1 MSKAES
7 VKARLKNLARIEK
20 KPFDYLL
27 NLYCIERLIYRLSIS
42 RFSELFV
49 LKGGMFLFTIM
60 EEKARATKDLDMLA
74 KETNNSIENLEGI
87 FKEIV
92 SIQVEDGVIFIQ
104 DISVSKIME
113 GADYDGIRV
122 KIVALLNRTKV
133 PVQVDIGFGDIVYPE
148 IQTISYPT
156 LLTDDNIKVHAYSLE
171 SLIAEKF
178 DAMLTLAQANSRM
191 KDFYDIYYLRSMY
204 KFDGKT
210 LLKAFKLTLNSRE
223 NFLEPYPVVFEDAFG
238 QDREKN
244 IQWKAFLKRI
254 NNELELI
261 FEEVIAS
268 NRDFL
273 KPVYLAILN
282 SEDYCFSWDPIQ
294 AIWQNHHS

>member
-7 VKARLKNLARIEK
+7 VKARLKYLARIEK

-27 NLYCIERLIYRLSIS
+27 NLYCIERLIYRLSTS

-92 SIQVEDGVIFIQ
+92 SIKVDDGVTFNQ

-113 GADYDGIRV
+113 GADYNGIRV
-122 KIVALLNRTKV
+122 KIVAFLDRTKV
-133 PVQVDIGFGDIVYPE
+133 PVQVDIGFGDIVYPA
-148 IQTISYPT
+148 IQIISYPT
-156 LLTDDNIKVHAYSLE
+156 LLTLEDIQVNAYSIE

-191 KDFYDIYYLRSMY
+191 KDFYDIFYLRFMY
-204 KFDGKT
+204 KFDGKN
-210 LLKAFKLTLNSRE
+210 LQNAFKLTLNSRE
-223 NFLEPYPVVFEDAFG
+223 NFLEPNPVVFEDAFG
-238 QDREKN
+238 HDREKN

-254 NNELELI
+254 NNELDLK

-273 KPVYLAILN
+273 KPVYSAILN
-282 SEDYCFSWDPIQ
+282 AEDYCFSWDPIQ
-294 AIWQNHHS
+294 TIWQKHLT